1 MSIPFY
7 WDSLLW
13 YSSLVRKNA
22 VFKTPISLLLLLPFY
37 SSYHTQKKPSFIRT
51 WKQNGSILCDSAAY
65 SRRSTTLCSIF
76 MQRSIVRKCSILNL
90 AMIDKKKAE
99 KRSIATLLRYENWL
113 HPQSSIILTSIYEP
127 LCLFDVKIKKQ
138 VYPKVQW
145 NPAIT
150 DL

>member
-90 AMIDKKKAE
+90 AMIDKKKGWKTLNSYIVAIW
-99 KRSIATLLRYENWL
+99 KLAT
-113 HPQSSIILTSIYEP
+113 SSIINHPDFNLWTLMPFRCKNKKKS
-127 LCLFDVKIKKQ
+127 LCIQ
-138 VYPKVQW
+138 RYSGTPQ
-145 NPAIT
+145 
-150 DL
+150 